1 MFSRRL
7 KNLSP
12 YVPGEQL
19 TDRDYIKLNANENPY
34 PPCPDV
40 LNDAA
45 SFLREHGEGTAL
57 YPDPESVGLRRAIA
71 SMLNESGG
79 VLNKA
84 QPLPFSLTEDMIFC
98 GNGSDE
104 ALSFVFYAFFDSDK
118 PLLAPEYTYSF
129 YPVYAG

>member
-40 LNDAA
+40 LNDAV
-45 SFLREHGEGTAL
+45 SFLREHGERTAL
-57 YPDPESVGLRRAIA
+57 YPDPESVDLRRAIA

-79 VLNKA
+79 VLNKT
-84 QPLPFSLTEDMIFC
+84 QSLPFTLTEDMIFC

-104 ALSFVFYAFFDSDK
+104 VLSFIFY
-118 PLLAPEYTYSF
+118 
-129 YPVYAG
+129 